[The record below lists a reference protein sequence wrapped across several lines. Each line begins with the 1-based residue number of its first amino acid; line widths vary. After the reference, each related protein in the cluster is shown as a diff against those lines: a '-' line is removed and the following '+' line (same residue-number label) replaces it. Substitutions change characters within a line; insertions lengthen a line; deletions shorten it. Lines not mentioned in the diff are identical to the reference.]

1 MSEASR
7 YGEQAMKIAVGGA
20 TGMIGSAL
28 VPELERRGHEVVRLV
43 RGEARAPNDAL
54 WDPDDGVLDA
64 AALTGVGALV
74 NVAGVTLD
82 ARWTARRKQEI
93 VNSRVLSTRLLAERA
108 ASLDP
113 PPALVCVSAIGVYGR
128 DGRRGEEE
136 LTEESSPGTGFSAE
150 VVLAWE
156 AAADPAREAGARVVH
171 LRTSPVLSRRG
182 GLLKRL
188 LLPFKLGAGGRLG
201 DGRQWW
207 SWIEI
212 DDVVAGFVHAL
223 ESDLDGVANLTS
235 PNPVRNADFTKA
247 LGRALNRPTILPTP
261 TFAVQ
266 ALLGREATRE
276 AALYG
281 LRVLPKRL
289 QERGFEFRYPE
300 LEGALAAA
308 LAD

>member
-1 MSEASR
+1 
-7 YGEQAMKIAVGGA
+7 MKIAVGGA

-28 VPELERRGHEVVRLV
+28 VPELERRGHEVLRLV
-43 RGEARAPNDAL
+43 RREARAPGDVL
-54 WDPDDGVLDA
+54 WDPDHAVLDP
-64 AALTGVGALV
+64 AALVGADALV

-113 PPALVCVSAIGVYGR
+113 VPALVCASALGAYGSS
-128 DGRRGEEE
+128 RGEEE
-136 LTEESSPGTGFSAE
+136 LTEESSPGTGFQAE
-150 VVLAWE
+150 VVQAWE

-171 LRTSPVLSRRG
+171 LRTAPVLSRRG
-182 GLLKRL
+182 GMLKRM

-212 DDVVAGFVHAL
+212 DDVVAGYVHAL

-235 PNPVRNADFTKA
+235 PNPVRNAEFTKA

-261 TFAVQ
+261 TFVVQ
-266 ALLGREATRE
+266 ILLGRESGSE
-276 AALYG
+276 AVRYG
-281 LRVLPKRL
+281 LRVLPARL
-289 QERGFEFRYPE
+289 QAEGFEFRYPE
-300 LEGALAAA
+300 LEPALAAA